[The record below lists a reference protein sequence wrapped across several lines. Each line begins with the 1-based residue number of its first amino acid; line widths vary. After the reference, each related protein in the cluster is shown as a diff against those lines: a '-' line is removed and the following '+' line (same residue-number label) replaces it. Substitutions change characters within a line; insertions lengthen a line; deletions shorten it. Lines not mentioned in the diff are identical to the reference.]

1 MEFNPSKEIGNTI
14 RSIRM
19 EQKLSQ
25 KQLSVLIFGDEG
37 HDASI
42 SRIENGNWNSSKFVT
57 IYNILY
63 ALDIELISLIKKA

>member
-1 MEFNPSKEIGNTI
+1 MEFNPAKEIGSTI

-19 EQKLSQ
+19 EKKMSQ
-25 KQLSVLIFGDEG
+25 KQLSMKIFGDEG

-42 SRIENGNWNSSKFVT
+42 SRIEKGHWNSSKFVT
-57 IYNILY
+57 IYNILN